1 MDVCGGCAFEP
12 FYVWLSLL
20 PLLLITASTLFP
32 VLFLFFFVFFA
43 LLHFFLHRVRFL
55 VQRVPVLVASVS
67 SPLRMYA
74 MRVVEE
80 KKNAWLTRGAKSK
93 KEDNKNRERDKD
105 PQGVF
110 PRFHCESQQCIS
122 FSRCGV
128 TLT

>member
-1 MDVCGGCAFEP
+1 MCVEGARLSLFMFDYHYYPYF
-12 FYVWLSLL
+12 LSLL
-20 PLLLITASTLFP
+20 ALSFRFCFCF
-32 VLFLFFFVFFA
+32 FLFFFA